1 MEILTT
7 VLIVAVLVFG
17 VLIFIAYRA
26 HSRNAEVLAESR
38 AEQARLA
45 EKVKHA
51 EEQLI
56 KYNELEKRFSDAFKA
71 LSSDVLKAQGESF
84 HLTAEQSLRSR
95 EEAVDKLVKPL
106 SVQIDTLE
114 ILLAAREGALSQ
126 QIETLKH
133 ASDEVS
139 SEAKKLSSAL
149 TQGPQVRG
157 SWGEMQVERAL
168 ELSGLTKGMGYTVQ
182 DSDEQG
188 GRTDFIVRL
197 PNERHIIIDS
207 KVSINA
213 YLEAAN
219 AVDDEERTKH
229 LENHARSVKGHVDN
243 LSKKEYWQN
252 LPSTP
257 DFVVMAIPDYALL
270 PALQH
275 APNLIDYA
283 LQKQVVLATF
293 STLVALLRCVEMG
306 WQERTSIDKVREI
319 IECGKELHDRLR
331 IFSEHFEGIGNDL
344 EKTVRK
350 YNESVGSFDSRLI
363 TQAQRFTELGVRIAR
378 ELPNPQTIEPSVRP
392 LRNRLSNTDDEEE

>member
-1 MEILTT
+1 MKCQQ
-7 VLIVAVLVFG
+7 
-17 VLIFIAYRA
+17 
-26 HSRNAEVLAESR
+26 N
-38 AEQARLA
+38 
-45 EKVKHA
+45 
-51 EEQLI
+51 
-56 KYNELEKRFSDAFKA
+56 
-71 LSSDVLKAQGESF
+71 
-84 HLTAEQSLRSR
+84 
-95 EEAVDKLVKPL
+95 LVKPL

-114 ILLAAREGALSQ
+114 RLLAAREGALSQ

-219 AVDDEERTKH
+219 AADDEERTKH
-229 LENHARSVKGHVDN
+229 LENHARSVKSHVDN

-283 LQKQVVLATF
+283 LQKQVVLAAF

-378 ELPNPQTIEPSVRP
+378 ELPNSQTIEPSVRP